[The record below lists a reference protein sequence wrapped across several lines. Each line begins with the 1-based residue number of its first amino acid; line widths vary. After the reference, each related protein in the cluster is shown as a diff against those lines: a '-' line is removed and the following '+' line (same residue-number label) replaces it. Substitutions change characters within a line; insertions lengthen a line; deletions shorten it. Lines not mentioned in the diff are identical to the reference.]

1 MNRNTLACITLLGAL
16 ALAPAAVVACGE
28 GAFNAGKGL
37 PYQGYLAPRPAVVLI
52 YANPDPTATASDRG
66 ALYAGLQKAGHKLT
80 VVTDAGA
87 LATAL
92 REKHYD
98 VVITAFDAVDA
109 VAVATADAGNVS
121 GQPTLLPVV
130 NRSDRNSPQLRNRFA
145 AFLVDG
151 ASLGQ
156 YLKMIGKALPTPA
169 L

>member
-1 MNRNTLACITLLGAL
+1 MNRNTLACITLVGAL
-16 ALAPAAVVACGE
+16 ALAPAAVMACGE

-52 YANPDPTATASDRG
+52 YANPDPTATDSDRD

-80 VVTDAGA
+80 VVTDANA

-109 VAVATADAGNVS
+109 VATATADAGDA
-121 GQPTLLPVV
+121 GGKPTLLPVV
-130 NRSDRNSPQLRNRFA
+130 ARNERNSPQVRSRFGT
-145 AFLVDG
+145 FLVDG

-156 YLKMIGKALPTPA
+156 YLKMIGKSLPVNAL
-169 L
+169 